1 MQLLKEI
8 GEKKD
13 IKYKRRT
20 AARAVVFNK
29 KGDIALLFASK
40 DNYHKLP
47 GGGVESHE
55 SIEETLSREILEE
68 TGCEIEVNEEVG
80 KVIEY
85 RNKINLKQT
94 SFCFL
99 ANFKKILSKPNFTE
113 EEKAKGFQ
121 LVWMNFDK
129 AIKIIE
135 KEKPKDYH
143 LKFMRERD
151 LCFVKKANEI
161 ITSSQPH

>member
-80 KVIEY
+80 KEIEY